1 MGVSAQEWQV
11 VDDGDVYEV
20 FGLLYDPGDG
30 FKVVA
35 AVFGDE
41 DVRRGLSLN
50 TEQLISFVHSVN
62 LLSSF
67 NWRQAALLLLSHAHN
82 HPADVKIGH

>member
-20 FGLLYDPGDG
+20 LSLLYDPGDG

-41 DVRRGLSLN
+41 DVRRGLS
-50 TEQLISFVHSVN
+50 THKKQLISFVHFN
-62 LLSSF
+62 SF
-67 NWRQAALLLLSHAHN
+67 TGNKLGGL
-82 HPADVKIGH
+82 

>member
-1 MGVSAQEWQV
+1 MGVSAQQRQV

-20 FGLLYDPGDG
+20 LGLLYDPGDG

-41 DVRRGLSLN
+41 DVRRGLSSDTKQPL
-50 TEQLISFVHSVN
+50 
-62 LLSSF
+62 
-67 NWRQAALLLLSHAHN
+67 
-82 HPADVKIGH
+82 